1 MYDVP
6 PSTVMNVNMS
16 VLFAVLVNVGAVPA
30 GHNTDAGHVTDKA
43 VPLAFNS
50 RVRLPAVPLAGGL
63 LMVNVVM
70 FAFSATGPNMFPFA
84 IFNVKFPL
92 DIVGIVADSL

>member
-1 MYDVP
+1 MP
-6 PSTVMNVNMS
+6 PSTVRKVKTS

-30 GHNTDAGHVTDKA
+30 GHNTDAGHVIEKA

-63 LMVNVVM
+63 LMVSVVT
-70 FAFSATGPNMFPFA
+70 FALSETGPNIFPVA
-84 IFNVKFPL
+84 KFSVRLPL
-92 DIVGIVADSL
+92 VIVGIVATSL